1 MTRATTPLSRTPRRL
16 AAAVLFAAPLL
27 AAPTLAA
34 AQAGDA
40 RPVVAV
46 LSFDNNSIGKDARD
60 YDGLGKGVEDLLIA
74 DMASNPKIR
83 LVDRDRIQ
91 KVLDEQSLVKAGAID
106 PTTAVRV
113 GRILG
118 AQYVVYGGF
127 MSDGRG
133 NMVLTAHTTDLETSQ
148 IQNPQR
154 VQQKTDDVLGLIAQM
169 SAKLGANLK
178 LESKPGMGHGTGMMK
193 DSAKVAQAGAADAK
207 HAKPATEASAQQ
219 VETFAK
225 PMTPATRKVKLDI
238 ATMRI
243 YSNALDQLDRK
254 NTARAVELFKQV
266 QAKAPNF
273 APASEYLQ
281 KLTQAG

>member
-1 MTRATTPLSRTPRRL
+1 MTRATTLLSRTPRRF
-16 AAAVLFAAPLL
+16 AAAALFAAPLL
-27 AAPTLAA
+27 AAPTFAA
-34 AQAGDA
+34 AQATDD

-74 DMASNPKIR
+74 DMASNPKLR

-113 GRILG
+113 GKILG

-148 IQNPQR
+148 IQNPQK

-169 SAKLGANLK
+169 SGKLAANLK
-178 LESKPGMGHGTGMMK
+178 LAPKPGMGRATGMLK
-193 DSAKVAQAGAADAK
+193 DSAKVAQAGAASAK
-207 HAKPATEASAQQ
+207 HARPATDVSAQR

-225 PMTPATRKVKLDI
+225 PMAPATRKVKLDV

-273 APASEYLQ
+273 APASDYLQ

>member
-1 MTRATTPLSRTPRRL
+1 MTRATTLLSRIPRHL
-16 AAAVLFAAPLL
+16 AAAALFAAPLL
-27 AAPTLAA
+27 AAPTFAA
-34 AQAGDA
+34 AQADA
-40 RPVVAV
+40 RPIVAV

-74 DMASNPKIR
+74 DMASNPKVR

-113 GRILG
+113 GKILG

-148 IQNPQR
+148 IQNPQK

-169 SAKLGANLK
+169 SAKLAANLK
-178 LESKPGMGHGTGMMK
+178 LESKPGMGHGTGMVN
-193 DSAKVAQAGAADAK
+193 DSAKVAQAGAAGAK
-207 HAKPATEASAQQ
+207 HAKAAADVSAQQ

-225 PMTPATRKVKLDI
+225 PMAPAARKVRLDV

-254 NTARAVELFKQV
+254 NTAKAVELFKQV

-273 APASEYLQ
+273 TPASEYLQ